1 MCFELLG
8 FDIMLTSDLKPVLL
22 EVNHAPSFATESPL
36 DFEIKKGL
44 FVDMFRI
51 LGLSIEKKKAK
62 LLSVYEEK
70 LSRMTTKYT
79 LKQKTE
85 MK

>member
-8 FDIMLTSDLKPVLL
+8 FDVMLTSDLKPVLL

-51 LGLSIEKKKAK
+51 LGLSIEKKKAR